1 MREDVNLLS
10 NLQRRANKESVMGNT
25 YAAKPWLKQYDKHV
39 PEKLAYPAMACADV
53 LRKAF
58 QEVPSRVAVHYM
70 GTEISYSKMDE
81 LSNQF
86 AHFLI
91 ANGCSPGDTVG
102 SHLPNIPAA
111 YIGSAGIQKAGCVF
125 TGVSPLL
132 TAEEL
137 AYQLNDSGAKVPI
150 TADVLFPVA
159 MKAVGETGVQVVI
172 VASVFD
178 DLPQEVPAN
187 PVTSIPG
194 VKTISFKD
202 AIRSMPADPVSVKID
217 PASPCLMMYTGGT
230 TGEPKGAL
238 LTNNNIVGH
247 IMQMNAWLGVK
258 MGEDIVLSA
267 FPMFHQAG
275 IFLVLWHL
283 AMGSTLIAIPNPRDL
298 QYIVKAMDTCQP
310 TLVGNVPTIYLEL
323 MKLPEFRSLD
333 LSGVRLFVSG
343 ASPFPVENIR
353 EFEGIVGKG
362 KLMEVYGM
370 TETAPIL
377 LSLPRYGAKKI
388 GSVGLP
394 ISDTEVKLVDPESG
408 EEVPIGEP
416 GELVAKG
423 PQVFIGYHNKPGETV
438 HTLRDGWIHT
448 GDVAIMDEEGYFS
461 IVDRLKDMISV
472 SGFKVFTRVLDD
484 FLVQH
489 PDIENAATIGLPDPK
504 RPGSEIV
511 ASAVVLKPGLVG
523 DEAMREKIMSYMKE
537 NLAPYK
543 VPKVIQFMTALPLSS
558 VGKVLKRELRKI
570 MSTE

>member
-1 MREDVNLLS
+1 M
-10 NLQRRANKESVMGNT
+10 ESI
-25 YAAKPWLKQYDKHV
+25 YAAKPWMKHYDKHV
-39 PEKLAYPAMACADV
+39 PEKLEYPTMAYADV

-58 QEVPSRVAVHYM
+58 EEVPSRVAVHYM
-70 GTEISYSKMDE
+70 GTEIPYRKLDE

-86 AHFLI
+86 AHFLM
-91 ANGCSPGDTVG
+91 AKGCRPGDTVG

-111 YIGSAGIQKAGCVF
+111 YIGSAGIHKAGCVF

-137 AYQLNDSGAKVPI
+137 VYQLNDSGAKVLI

-159 MKAVGETGVQVVI
+159 MKAVGETEVEVVV

-178 DLPQEVPAN
+178 DLPQEIPVS
-187 PVTSIPG
+187 PVTPIPG
-194 VKTISFKD
+194 VETISFKD
-202 AIRSMPADPVSVKID
+202 AIRDMPADPVNVKID

-230 TGEPKGAL
+230 TGAPKGAL
-238 LTNNNIVGH
+238 LTNHNLVCHIV
-247 IMQMNAWLGVK
+247 QLNAWIDMR
-258 MGEDIVLSA
+258 MGEHITLSA

-275 IFLVLWHL
+275 NFVVMWNL

-298 QYIVKAMDTCQP
+298 QYIIKAMQTCKP
-310 TLVGNVPTIYLEL
+310 TFVVNVPTIYLEL
-323 MKLPEFRSLD
+323 IKLPEFRSLD
-333 LSGVRLFVSG
+333 FSGVRLFVSG
-343 ASPFPVENIR
+343 ASAFPVENIR
-353 EFEGIVGKG
+353 EFEEIVGKG
-362 KLMEVYGM
+362 KLMEVCGM
-370 TETAPIL
+370 TETTPIIL
-377 LSLPRYGAKKI
+377 ALPQNGVKKI

-394 ISDTEVKLVDPESG
+394 ISDTEVKLVDPGSG

-438 HTLRDGWIHT
+438 HTLRDGWIYT
-448 GDVAIMDEEGYFS
+448 GDVAVMDEEGYFS
-461 IVDRLKDMISV
+461 IVDRLKDMVSV
-472 SGFKVFTRVLDD
+472 SGFKVFTRVVDD
-484 FLVQH
+484 ALIEH

-523 DEAMREKIMSYMKE
+523 DAAMREKITAYMKE
-537 NLAPYK
+537 KVAPYK
-543 VPKVIQFMTALPLSS
+543 VPKVIQFMTALPMSA

-570 MSTE
+570 MSAE